1 MTDPSGGT
9 LPGFQPPDLHALCP
23 GANATGMRARA
34 ARTPRAGWSA
44 TASTTPRAWTAS
56 AACPPSRT
64 GRGPAALPRPP
75 TSACVSVRGCRGR
88 RTPRTEPGRGGARLL
103 GGPGGAAGGPRP
115 HPPNGSRRPSPPRWR
130 GAWREGWEGP
140 PTCAFVFTAPT
151 AAANESQAG
160 PGPRRCWPRPR
171 SPSCRSPGCPFMSRP
186 ACDAAST
193 TRWRRRCRHASP
205 GTRGGVWGG
214 QQDPPPSSPP
224 GVPSCPNSHCPK
236 ALAELSR
243 EPSGWLRPP
252 RVQLASPG
260 TGPGWPGRCWQGRLH
275 VQALLIAW
283 PLGPLSSWA

>member
-1 MTDPSGGT
+1 
-9 LPGFQPPDLHALCP
+9 
-23 GANATGMRARA
+23 MRARA

-64 GRGPAALPRPP
+64 GRGPAAPPRPP

-88 RTPRTEPGRGGARLL
+88 RTPQTRAGRGAAPGWARRGRGGPPSSPPKRLPQTKSPTVEGGVAGGLGRSLNSCLCVHCSDRPQPLMKAR
-103 GGPGGAAGGPRP
+103 PAQVAGGAGLAHAAPPAGPQ
-115 HPPNGSRRPSPPRWR
+115 
-130 GAWREGWEGP
+130 
-140 PTCAFVFTAPT
+140 
-151 AAANESQAG
+151 AALSC
-160 PGPRRCWPRPR
+160 PGPRATRLRP
-171 SPSCRSPGCPFMSRP
+171 
-186 ACDAAST
+186 
-193 TRWRRRCRHASP
+193 HAGDGGAVMPSP

-214 QQDPPPSSPP
+214 RQDPPPSSPP

>member
-9 LPGFQPPDLHALCP
+9 LPGFQPPDLRALCP

-64 GRGPAALPRPP
+64 GRGPAAPPRPP

-115 HPPNGSRRPSPPRWR
+115 HPPNGSCRPSPPRWR

-171 SPSCRSPGCPFMSRP
+171 SPSRRSPGCPFMSRP

-205 GTRGGVWGG
+205 GTRGGVWGW
-214 QQDPPPSSPP
+214 QQDPPPS
-224 GVPSCPNSHCPK
+224 
-236 ALAELSR
+236 
-243 EPSGWLRPP
+243 P
-252 RVQLASPG
+252 RLASRPAPTPTVPKPWPSSPESPRAGFGLPG
-260 TGPGWPGRCWQGRLH
+260 CSWPRQAPAPAGPDAAGRGVFTCRR
-275 VQALLIAW
+275 
-283 PLGPLSSWA
+283 S